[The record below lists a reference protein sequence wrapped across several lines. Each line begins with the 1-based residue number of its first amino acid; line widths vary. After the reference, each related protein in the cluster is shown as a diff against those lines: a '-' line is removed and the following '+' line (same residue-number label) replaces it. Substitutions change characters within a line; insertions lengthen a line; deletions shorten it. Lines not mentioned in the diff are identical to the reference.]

1 MINLSQKFKVN
12 IFKHLISTRA
22 MAILL
27 LLFAIAIGIATFIE
41 NSYDTITA
49 KVVIYNAWW
58 FELIL
63 LLLVINFSYN
73 IKRYGLLSRKK

>member
-63 LLLVINFSYN
+63 LLLVINFLTTLKGMVYCQE
-73 IKRYGLLSRKK
+73 KK